1 LPYIVGG
8 NALVA
13 IVLGLP
19 TIGPL
24 YVEALQRQ
32 DMYMAGTVL
41 VFIVMMMLIGNLLAD
56 LALVWL
62 DPRIRL
68 D

>member
-1 LPYIVGG
+1 
-8 NALVA
+8 
-13 IVLGLP
+13 
-19 TIGPL
+19 
-24 YVEALQRQ
+24 
-32 DMYMAGTVL
+32 
-41 VFIVMMMLIGNLLAD
+41 MMMLIGNLLAD

>member
-1 LPYIVGG
+1 
-8 NALVA
+8 
-13 IVLGLP
+13 
-19 TIGPL
+19 
-24 YVEALQRQ
+24 
-32 DMYMAGTVL
+32 MAGTIL
-41 VFIVMMMLIGNLLAD
+41 VFVVMMMLIGNLLAD